1 MPRYPPWHV
10 FPSLTWGLCLQD
22 QIEVQCTVECCE
34 KYKSFKLK
42 IPQPDSE
49 RRHSP
54 DFRTVFGIMIG
65 PFSFCEIGKTWG
77 TNKQVNKQ
85 TNKNWKF
92 QFPQPD
98 YRPRHSPDFRTVFG
112 IMIGPFSSCEIGK
125 TWGLRTWEKALY
137 KMRKSEK
144 TTLQWPKVSKL
155 LTTLPR
161 HRADIRTGLRF
172 LFRAPEMPILRV
184 RKSHFYCFSSLQKS
198 HFRCPKRKSET
209 CSEIP
214 SVTWLRGKKFAH
226 FRLLESGFLAF
237 SHFI

>member
-1 MPRYPPWHV
+1 MPDRTH
-10 FPSLTWGLCLQD
+10 GHQ
-22 QIEVQCTVECCE
+22 QICILECSE

-65 PFSFCEIGKTWG
+65 PFSSCEIGKTWG

-98 YRPRHSPDFRTVFG
+98 YQPRHSSDFRTVFG

-125 TWGLRTWEKALY
+125 TWGLQNEKKPYIKWEKA
-137 KMRKSEK
+137 RKPLSNGRK
-144 TTLQWPKVSKL
+144 WANF
-155 LTTLPR
+155 LPR
-161 HRADIRTGLRF
+161 NHVTDGISEQVSDFCFGHRKWLFWSEEKQWKWLFLTLKTG
-172 LFRAPEMPILRV
+172 
-184 RKSHFYCFSSLQKS
+184 
-198 HFRCPKRKSET
+198 T
-209 CSEIP
+209 
-214 SVTWLRGKKFAH
+214 
-226 FRLLESGFLAF
+226 SGARN
-237 SHFI
+237 

>member
-1 MPRYPPWHV
+1 MWRYIRSLKVYSDRILQTGSKCVCFKSKWKYIGWKIWSGLQICPRRKAILKC
-10 FPSLTWGLCLQD
+10 SL
-22 QIEVQCTVECCE
+22 ECCE

-65 PFSFCEIGKTWG
+65 PFSSCEIGKTWG

-144 TTLQWPKVSKL
+144 TTFQ
-155 LTTLPR
+155 
-161 HRADIRTGLRF
+161 
-172 LFRAPEMPILRV
+172 
-184 RKSHFYCFSSLQKS
+184 
-198 HFRCPKRKSET
+198 
-209 CSEIP
+209 
-214 SVTWLRGKKFAH
+214 
-226 FRLLESGFLAF
+226 
-237 SHFI
+237 

>member
-1 MPRYPPWHV
+1 MKVLFCVNLWHILV
-10 FPSLTWGLCLQD
+10 IWDISSNIWWIKK
-22 QIEVQCTVECCE
+22 QILGSKFSKNLPKKLKKWENAKKQPNLGMSWLECCE

-65 PFSFCEIGKTWG
+65 PFSSCEIGKTWG

-98 YRPRHSPDFRTVFG
+98 YQPRHSSDFRTVFG

-125 TWGLRTWEKALY
+125 TWGT
-137 KMRKSEK
+137 
-144 TTLQWPKVSKL
+144 
-155 LTTLPR
+155 
-161 HRADIRTGLRF
+161 
-172 LFRAPEMPILRV
+172 
-184 RKSHFYCFSSLQKS
+184 
-198 HFRCPKRKSET
+198 
-209 CSEIP
+209 
-214 SVTWLRGKKFAH
+214 
-226 FRLLESGFLAF
+226 
-237 SHFI
+237 

>member
-1 MPRYPPWHV
+1 MPDRTH
-10 FPSLTWGLCLQD
+10 GHQ
-22 QIEVQCTVECCE
+22 QICILECSE

-65 PFSFCEIGKTWG
+65 PFSSCEIGKTWG

-98 YRPRHSPDFRTVFG
+98 YQPRHSSDFRTVFG

-125 TWGLRTWEKALY
+125 TWGLQNEKKPYVKWEKA
-137 KMRKSEK
+137 RKPLSNGRK
-144 TTLQWPKVSKL
+144 WANH
-155 LTTLPR
+155 LPR
-161 HRADIRTGLRF
+161 YHVTELI
-172 LFRAPEMPILRV
+172 
-184 RKSHFYCFSSLQKS
+184 SQ
-198 HFRCPKRKSET
+198 KSET
-209 CSEIP
+209 CSDIS
-214 SVTWLRGKKFAH
+214 SVTW
-226 FRLLESGFLAF
+226 
-237 SHFI
+237 

>member
-1 MPRYPPWHV
+1 MKGWNLKM
-10 FPSLTWGLCLQD
+10 SLPNHLCLVKSWLRFASQL
-22 QIEVQCTVECCE
+22 QLAKLCFQTEIQLLINNLCKWVLECSE

-65 PFSFCEIGKTWG
+65 PFSSCEIGKTWG

-144 TTLQWPKVSKL
+144 TTFQ
-155 LTTLPR
+155 
-161 HRADIRTGLRF
+161 
-172 LFRAPEMPILRV
+172 
-184 RKSHFYCFSSLQKS
+184 
-198 HFRCPKRKSET
+198 
-209 CSEIP
+209 
-214 SVTWLRGKKFAH
+214 
-226 FRLLESGFLAF
+226 
-237 SHFI
+237 

>member
-1 MPRYPPWHV
+1 MHTPHLESSALQSVFHPSSHPWPASGQRRWDHPLVLSFAKIDAPRFKIFPPGR
-10 FPSLTWGLCLQD
+10 TCLL
-22 QIEVQCTVECCE
+22 ECSE

-98 YRPRHSPDFRTVFG
+98 YQPRHSPDFRTVFG

-125 TWGLRTWEKALY
+125 TWGT
-137 KMRKSEK
+137 
-144 TTLQWPKVSKL
+144 
-155 LTTLPR
+155 
-161 HRADIRTGLRF
+161 
-172 LFRAPEMPILRV
+172 
-184 RKSHFYCFSSLQKS
+184 
-198 HFRCPKRKSET
+198 
-209 CSEIP
+209 
-214 SVTWLRGKKFAH
+214 
-226 FRLLESGFLAF
+226 
-237 SHFI
+237 

>member
-1 MPRYPPWHV
+1 MMIITSYHHKPKRPYKIVNSGGLAMVTRQNWYLPPGPKFFRVSCDRFNLRTKWTRRYESDSRRPIQKEIQFKRESPYPYLKYRYLSHSWLYLFIV
-10 FPSLTWGLCLQD
+10 TWIL
-22 QIEVQCTVECCE
+22 ECCE

-65 PFSFCEIGKTWG
+65 PFSSCEIGKTWG

-125 TWGLRTWEKALY
+125 TWGT
-137 KMRKSEK
+137 
-144 TTLQWPKVSKL
+144 
-155 LTTLPR
+155 
-161 HRADIRTGLRF
+161 
-172 LFRAPEMPILRV
+172 
-184 RKSHFYCFSSLQKS
+184 
-198 HFRCPKRKSET
+198 
-209 CSEIP
+209 
-214 SVTWLRGKKFAH
+214 
-226 FRLLESGFLAF
+226 
-237 SHFI
+237 